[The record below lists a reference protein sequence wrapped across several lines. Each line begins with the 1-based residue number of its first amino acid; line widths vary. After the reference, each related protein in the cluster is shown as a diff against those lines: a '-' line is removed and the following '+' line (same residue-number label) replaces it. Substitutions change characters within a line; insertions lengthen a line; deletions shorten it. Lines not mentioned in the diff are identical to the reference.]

1 MNFITREEYDYIQ
14 PNTDRIDID
23 KMNDN
28 LAKSY
33 LALTTIYRKMLIKY
47 LIKKIEL
54 NKYDELIKN
63 SGLDFV
69 KLDDL
74 QKDIYQKYNDE
85 SLEYVY
91 LRNNIYI
98 SNLTDNERIEFVK
111 LINKGGFEYN
121 NNYERFIES
130 TYQRVIVENTGRNE
144 VSFVNYGPANIPFMA
159 TTNSLVIGV
168 RWDEYNLNGK
178 SDKEWDINHDKQI
191 EFIDSLK
198 NGFDRKCAKEL
209 DIPGALIKYDEYS
222 VYMKYPAEEIKY

>member
-1 MNFITREEYDYIQ
+1 MPKNIILFFIIVSIKMFWLIAAVAVVPNVDSQVVQTWDIQQVVEEQVQQDLSGEVQDEIQKELEQQMLDEILVHKWYSYGNKMQDYV
-14 PNTDRIDID
+14 NYAYH
-23 KMNDN
+23 
-28 LAKSY
+28 LWW
-33 LALTTIYRKMLIKY
+33 
-47 LIKKIEL
+47 
-54 NKYDELIKN
+54 
-63 SGLDFV
+63 
-69 KLDDL
+69 
-74 QKDIYQKYNDE
+74 
-85 SLEYVY
+85 
-91 LRNNIYI
+91 
-98 SNLTDNERIEFVK
+98 IEFVK